1 MLAFLTNF
9 NYSNVKINV
18 VNNSLNE
25 NSLLNLNIDND
36 YEYDEINELLS
47 LIESSQELDKE
58 DDVDEEEIKRIL
70 NTNIDEDDEDELSE
84 DDLEIEYKKI
94 KKNEE

>member
-36 YEYDEINELLS
+36 YEYGEINELLS